1 MCAVCIRIVT
11 YSSMQGTARRL
22 LEDLTHTLIA
32 PLRCRFIN
40 ACVAFTA
47 AYANPGSDLG
57 GLGFHNPTP
66 YPCAQA
72 LMGAS
77 YHHAVPASA
86 DGGPAFAYMAVPVN
100 AARAALHH
108 LTEASGLEPE
118 SHVHSLVAM
127 LRVGSTHTIP

>member
-1 MCAVCIRIVT
+1 MPRVDVLGMPVDGLHRPSGKRGTPPMLPRCAKRYILALRIWCWVRGDV
-11 YSSMQGTARRL
+11 Q
-22 LEDLTHTLIA
+22 
-32 PLRCRFIN
+32 C
-40 ACVAFTA
+40 
-47 AYANPGSDLG
+47 LG
-57 GLGFHNPTP
+57 GRGFHNPTP